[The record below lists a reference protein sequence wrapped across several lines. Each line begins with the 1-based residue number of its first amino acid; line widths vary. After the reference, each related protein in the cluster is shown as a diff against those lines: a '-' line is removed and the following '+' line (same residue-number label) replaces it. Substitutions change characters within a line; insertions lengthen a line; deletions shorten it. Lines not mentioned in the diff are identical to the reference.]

1 MNIVISEAGNVL
13 VDFEVAKDSHV
24 YFNNGAVDF
33 YREWEDISVEDR
45 KKFIKISGL
54 LYHTLNAE
62 LSKLAK

>member
-24 YFNNGAVDF
+24 YFNNGMVDF
-33 YREWEDISVEDR
+33 YREWEDITFEDR
-45 KKFIKISGL
+45 EKFVKISGL
-54 LYHTLNAE
+54 LYQTLNTE

>member
-45 KKFIKISGL
+45 DKFMKISSL
-54 LYHTLNAE
+54 LYQALNTE
-62 LSKLAK
+62 LSKLTK